1 MSAMP
6 GKKAVVLISGGG
18 TNLQAFI
25 DAAKQGELDFD
36 VSMVISNRPQA
47 GGLAR
52 AQDAG
57 IDTRCLPSKGFGDR
71 AAYDRTL
78 AAELDRLTP
87 DLIILAGFMRIL
99 SAPFVGRYA
108 GRILNIHPSLLP
120 LYPGLH
126 THARALAA
134 GDSEHGC
141 TVHFVTEELDG
152 GPPIL
157 QGRVAIE
164 PGDSPET
171 LAARVLQVEH
181 QIYPRAANLFANGR
195 ITYRDGQCLLDN
207 EVLRKPL
214 LHPDSL

>member
-1 MSAMP
+1 MSATP
-6 GKKAVVLISGGG
+6 RKKAVVLISGGG

-25 DAAKQGELDFD
+25 DASQRRELDFELA
-36 VSMVISNRPQA
+36 MVVSNRSQA
-47 GGLAR
+47 GGLTR
-52 AQDAG
+52 AEDAG
-57 IDTRCLPSKGFGDR
+57 IDTRCLPSKGISDR
-71 AAYDRTL
+71 AAYDRSL
-78 AAELDRLTP
+78 ATELDRLAP

-99 SAPFVGRYA
+99 SAPFVSRYA

-134 GDSEHGC
+134 GDREHGC

-164 PGDSPET
+164 PGDDPET

-181 QIYPRAANLFANGR
+181 QIYPRAANLFASGR
-195 ITYRDGQCLLDN
+195 IVYRDGQCLLDN
-207 EVLRKPL
+207 KVLSKPL
-214 LHPDSL
+214 RYPDSL